1 MNSLQNTHGKSCQY
15 PIKVKPASLQSM
27 PTIVNVSN
35 FCLWKSWKHFL
46 RSSLCQHGSSV
57 LDLCFPVSPSLS
69 AWGSS
74 NHKSSVRIS
83 ESLFHK
89 PSETVV
95 FRSYHCSVT
104 AWHSNVSD
112 LYIVHVV
119 KYTAC
124 HRREL
129 QWLYVTALKIWS
141 SGIEFF
147 YLCQRAP
154 IQVSTG
160 SGLFSTSL
168 GLRPG
173 KCQYEHCTVLYLLK
187 SCNSLEHFWELHC
200 IAPPVTMV
208 MRVMCSDRILR
219 HWRNLI
225 YYSLPSCV
233 ARMWRALRRRRNL
246 RWNPDFQVF
255 VANLLTQPESTGEQG
270 PFTHHHHHP
279 WHQRYTR
286 HNSKCNLARM

>member
-1 MNSLQNTHGKSCQY
+1 MYQTSVCE
-15 PIKVKPASLQSM
+15 KVESIFSEAVCANMVLECR
-27 PTIVNVSN
+27 ICV
-35 FCLWKSWKHFL
+35 FL
-46 RSSLCQHGSSV
+46 FSS
-57 LDLCFPVSPSLS
+57 SLS

-200 IAPPVTMV
+200 TVSL
-208 MRVMCSDRILR
+208 CDNGHESD
-219 HWRNLI
+219 
-225 YYSLPSCV
+225 V
-233 ARMWRALRRRRNL
+233 
-246 RWNPDFQVF
+246 
-255 VANLLTQPESTGEQG
+255 
-270 PFTHHHHHP
+270 
-279 WHQRYTR
+279 QR
-286 HNSKCNLARM
+286 